1 MPHYVFFVFHFWR
14 VTTKS
19 GSHGVGR
26 RGEKNQASCV
36 VVATA
41 SSLRKLPILS
51 NASSK
56 VIPQGAVIYRPVHF
70 KRNFNLANL

>member
-26 RGEKNQASCV
+26 RGEKNQASSV

-41 SSLRKLPILS
+41 SSLRKLPIEPVCSTGRVDIWKIQNLS
-51 NASSK
+51 
-56 VIPQGAVIYRPVHF
+56 
-70 KRNFNLANL
+70 